1 MQHSDANAYHTH
13 TQCFA
18 HIELSRAVAQ
28 QKKTH
33 DRLTIFEIEA
43 LNVSFPHTIIV
54 EVFFVRVNILSQSH
68 LFMLP
73 MYVYIVSKTSEEFTS
88 KN

>member
-1 MQHSDANAYHTH
+1 MPMHITH
-13 TQCFA
+13 TRMRVA
-18 HIELSRAVAQ
+18 HIELSSTVAQ

-43 LNVSFPHTIIV
+43 LDESFPHTMVV
-54 EVFFVRVNILSQSH
+54 EVFFIRVNIPSQSY

-73 MYVYIVSKTSEEFTS
+73 MYVYIVSKTSEELTS
-88 KN
+88 KD